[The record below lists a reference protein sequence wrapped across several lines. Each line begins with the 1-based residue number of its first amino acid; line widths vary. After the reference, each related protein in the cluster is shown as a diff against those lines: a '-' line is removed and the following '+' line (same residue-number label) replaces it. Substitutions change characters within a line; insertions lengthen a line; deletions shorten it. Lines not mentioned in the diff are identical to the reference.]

1 MGKLATAE
9 RVSRDASDNFVFQRS
24 LLAYDRAAEIVSGDV
39 LEIGTGTGYGIE
51 LVAPHCDRFVTVDK
65 YAAGGDRHAANVEFR
80 RMCVP
85 PLGFGDESFDFVITF
100 QVIEHIDDDAAFV
113 REIARVLRP
122 GGRLILTTPNAPMS
136 LTRNPWHVREY
147 RIDELRRLL
156 SEAFSA
162 VETHGVFGNERVMEY
177 YEHNRRSVERIARFD
192 LFDLQHRLPRRLLP
206 TPLRPAQPHQPTSA
220 AAAERGADH
229 FDPHGRLPHRTGGR
243 RMFRPLLHRDEI
255 ARPQPDK
262 NSTAGEGSPSPA
274 VGIRCAIGYFCKSV
288 VSATTMFLST
298 RSVTLPSTS
307 ISSVRSLIS
316 LTVP

>member
-122 GGRLILTTPNAPMS
+122 GGRLILTTPNA
-136 LTRNPWHVREY
+136 
-147 RIDELRRLL
+147 
-156 SEAFSA
+156 
-162 VETHGVFGNERVMEY
+162 
-177 YEHNRRSVERIARFD
+177 RFD
-192 LFDLQHRLPRRLLP
+192 LFDLQHRLPRRLLQLP
-206 TPLRPAQPHQPTSA
+206 YDLLNRINRRRLLRQNEALTTSIRMDDYRIA
-220 AAAERGADH
+220 PAAEGC
-229 FDPHGRLPHRTGGR
+229 FDL
-243 RMFRPLLHRDEI
+243 FFI
-255 ARPQPDK
+255 ATK
-262 NSTAGEGSPSPA
+262 
-274 VGIRCAIGYFCKSV
+274 
-288 VSATTMFLST
+288 
-298 RSVTLPSTS
+298 
-307 ISSVRSLIS
+307 
-316 LTVP
+316 

>member
-24 LLAYDRAAEIVSGDV
+24 LLAYNRAAEIVSGDV

-122 GGRLILTTPNAPMS
+122 GGRMILTTPNAPMS
-136 LTRNPWHVREY
+136 
-147 RIDELRRLL
+147 L

-192 LFDLQHRLPRRLLP
+192 LFDLQHRLPRRLLQLP
-206 TPLRPAQPHQPTSA
+206 YDLLNRINRRRLLRQNEALTTSIRMDDYRIA
-220 AAAERGADH
+220 PAAEGC
-229 FDPHGRLPHRTGGR
+229 FDL
-243 RMFRPLLHRDEI
+243 FFI
-255 ARPQPDK
+255 ATK
-262 NSTAGEGSPSPA
+262 
-274 VGIRCAIGYFCKSV
+274 
-288 VSATTMFLST
+288 
-298 RSVTLPSTS
+298 
-307 ISSVRSLIS
+307 
-316 LTVP
+316 